1 LYRLNGGNRT
11 LLSTSLAFSLPT
23 EDIKG
28 SVALLLLLLLL
39 SLPLAW
45 PVPAASLVIS
55 IAASATEGLL
65 RLLLA
70 EDEPDSTLSER
81 VRFTAAC

>member
-1 LYRLNGGNRT
+1 VGDWPN
-11 LLSTSLAFSLPT
+11 SLAFSLST

-28 SVALLLLLLLL
+28 SVALLLLLLLLLL

-55 IAASATEGLL
+55 IAARATEGLL

-70 EDEPDSTLSER
+70 DDEPDSTLSER